1 MGGDISCEINYYG
14 PICQKCQKF
23 FSKSLIDDVCE
34 KCDSFKNTILG
45 LQDRS
50 FFIFSTIYY
59 LSSIVDSLTNF
70 IFSFRMQFSSLEKEK
85 SGIQGL
91 ISSHLKQLINIM
103 QMLNVVNFIR
113 FTNHYDSDSNFLPLI
128 SDFLSGSF
136 SRIFSLDCLLFCKKQ
151 IIKGRDINFIF
162 F

>member
-91 ISSHLKQLINIM
+91 ISSHLKQLSCKCWTLSILLDLLIIM
-103 QMLNVVNFIR
+103 ILIPIFY
-113 FTNHYDSDSNFLPLI
+113 HWFL
-128 SDFLSGSF
+128 
-136 SRIFSLDCLLFCKKQ
+136 IFCQAPFPE
-151 IIKGRDINFIF
+151 F
-162 F
+162 FH